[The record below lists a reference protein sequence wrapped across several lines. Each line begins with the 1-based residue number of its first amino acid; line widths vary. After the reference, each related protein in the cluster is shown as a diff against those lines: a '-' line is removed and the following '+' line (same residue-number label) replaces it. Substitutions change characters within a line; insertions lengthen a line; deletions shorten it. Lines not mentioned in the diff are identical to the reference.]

1 MLSRV
6 ANSIYWLGRYLE
18 RSENYARFIDVN
30 YNLTLDL
37 PPDTREQWKP
47 LIKVTGDYDLYSQ
60 YYDDFDRYNA
70 IYFLAFDEDNPNS
83 LFSSISKARENART
97 VREKLTK
104 ESWEKLNE
112 TYLFVKDG
120 ARREVWK
127 QEDPRDFFS
136 DVKYKIQLLYGI
148 EDNSVARTEEWY
160 FRQLGQFLERADK
173 TSRILDVKYH
183 ILLPT
188 PDEVGSTLDILQWM
202 ALLKSVSAFNTYRRV
217 HGNIEPSGVV
227 EFLVLNKYF
236 PRSIFFCLSEAEQ
249 CLYKISDSNGKGFSN
264 MAEKKIGSLR
274 SQLEYH
280 DVNDVISYGLHE
292 YLDELQLKI
301 NEISNAIHDIF
312 FNVGSIFQNQE
323 QIQR

>member
-37 PPDTREQWKP
+37 PPDTKEQWRP
-47 LIKVTGDYDLYSQ
+47 LVTVTGDIDLYTQ
-60 YYDDFDRYNA
+60 NYHDFDRHNA
-70 IYFLAFDEDNPNS
+70 IYFLAFDENNPNS

-120 ARREVWK
+120 AQNEIWK
-127 QEDPRDFFS
+127 QEDPREFFQ
-136 DVKYKIQLLYGI
+136 DMKYKIQLLYGI

-183 ILLPT
+183 ILLPS
-188 PDEVGSTLDILQWM
+188 PDEIGSTLDILQWM

-249 CLYKISDSNGKGFSN
+249 CLYKISDSSGKGFNNS
-264 MAEKKIGSLR
+264 AEKKIGSLR

-280 DVNDVISYGLHE
+280 DVSDVINYGLHE
-292 YLDELQLKI
+292 YLDELQLNI
-301 NEISNAIHDIF
+301 NEISNAIHENF
-312 FNVGSIFQNQE
+312 FSVGSRVQNQ
-323 QIQR
+323 QQGM